1 MKYQR
6 ILLPIDLTDKN
17 RQAVQQAS
25 EMVERADGTI
35 TLLHVVETLDL
46 PYEEMQDFYEQLAD
60 TASRKMEEMISMDLA
75 EAQARHEVVFGRRV
89 RSILSF
95 AAENETDLII
105 LSSSPFDPED
115 EGSSVMTISHQV
127 SIFAP
132 CSVVLLK

>member
-1 MKYQR
+1 MKYRR

-17 RQAVQQAS
+17 RQAVKQAI
-25 EMVERADGTI
+25 EMVDRNDGSI

-60 TASRKMEEMISMDLA
+60 TASRKMEEIISQDMSGI
-75 EAQARHEVVFGRRV
+75 QALYEVVFGRRT

-95 AAENETDLII
+95 ATENESDVII
-105 LSSSPFDPED
+105 LSSRRFDPND
-115 EGSSVMTISHQV
+115 DGSAVMTISHQV